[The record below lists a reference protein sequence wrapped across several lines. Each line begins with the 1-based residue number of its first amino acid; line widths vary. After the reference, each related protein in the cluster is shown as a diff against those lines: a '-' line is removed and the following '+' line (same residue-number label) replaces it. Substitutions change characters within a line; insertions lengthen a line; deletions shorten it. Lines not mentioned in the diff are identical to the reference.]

1 MYFAGAKKKTL
12 NCSSSRSL
20 QVCQLQKILEDTI
33 EFQSDP
39 TGQVVSL
46 NKKKFKLSN
55 KNLNFV
61 LKQIKKDADPE
72 IYKQNKQT
80 ESYRKPCSFLEDL
93 KKTTCFFQEEN

>member
-1 MYFAGAKKKTL
+1 M
-12 NCSSSRSL
+12 

-61 LKQIKKDADPE
+61 LKQIKKDADPK

-80 ESYRKPCSFLEDL
+80 ESYRTPCSFLEDL

>member
-1 MYFAGAKKKTL
+1 M
-12 NCSSSRSL
+12 

-39 TGQVVSL
+39 TRQVVSL